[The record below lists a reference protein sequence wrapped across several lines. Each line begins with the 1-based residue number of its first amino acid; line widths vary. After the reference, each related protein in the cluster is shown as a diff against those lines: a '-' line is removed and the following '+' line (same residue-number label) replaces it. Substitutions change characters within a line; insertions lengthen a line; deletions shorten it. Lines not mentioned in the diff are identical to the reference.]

1 MKRVYLCCVAVLGIS
16 WPPSDAGAQGRSP
29 GFGIAGIEAKLF
41 YSNSGR
47 FSANILGN
55 PKIVLHNTPAGEGT
69 VEGPSEST
77 LLLVKIQGPP
87 KRGLEG
93 LRLRM
98 TATTE
103 EDTLADRD
111 IDVGTMNTAGNFY
124 AACWLDDTGCKPV
137 SITVELVHGKESQR
151 QAAVIPFECS
161 E

>member
-1 MKRVYLCCVAVLGIS
+1 MKRVYLCCAVALGIS
-16 WPPSDAGAQGRSP
+16 WPFSDGRAQGQSP
-29 GFGIAGIEAKLF
+29 GFAIAGIEAKLF

-55 PKIVLHNTPAGEGT
+55 PNVELHNTVIGEGAG
-69 VEGPSEST
+69 VEGPSAST

-111 IDVGTMNTAGNFY
+111 IDVGTMNTAGNLISMRP
-124 AACWLDDTGCKPV
+124 AGSTTPGA
-137 SITVELVHGKESQR
+137 S
-151 QAAVIPFECS
+151 PFR
-161 E
+161 